1 MESLAG
7 GSADLPE
14 VRLDS
19 TRRESCADPPHFVRG
34 SLTKKA
40 KGPNSGPLRGTAV
53 RARSTIRRH
62 PSPASLIVSKLPA
75 DVLATLYVLID
86 IELSR
91 REAVGS
97 KAKSSIDVLGRSGD
111 DAVLK

>member
-1 MESLAG
+1 
-7 GSADLPE
+7 
-14 VRLDS
+14 
-19 TRRESCADPPHFVRG
+19 
-34 SLTKKA
+34 
-40 KGPNSGPLRGTAV
+40 
-53 RARSTIRRH
+53 
-62 PSPASLIVSKLPA
+62 
-75 DVLATLYVLID
+75 VLATLYVLID